1 MSKGIIVLNNI
12 PEDCVSCRLLI
23 LSAYGGKFCKV
34 VKEYTYTD
42 KPDWCP
48 IKPVPEKKAIIG
60 SPKDIEESKRDLVRA
75 GRDMCVDELL
85 KGGENDA

>member
-12 PEDCVSCRLLI
+12 PEDCVSCRFSI

-48 IKPVPEKKAIIG
+48 IKPVPDRACHEEYWDNGRYDKGWNECLEAI
-60 SPKDIEESKRDLVRA
+60 
-75 GRDMCVDELL
+75 L
-85 KGGENDA
+85 KGGKDNA

>member
-12 PEDCVSCRLLI
+12 PEDCVSCRLSI

-48 IKPVPEKKAIIG
+48 IKPVPDRACHEEYWDNRRYDKGWNECLEAI
-60 SPKDIEESKRDLVRA
+60 
-75 GRDMCVDELL
+75 L
-85 KGGENDA
+85 KGGSE

>member
-12 PEDCVSCRLLI
+12 PEDCVSCRFSI

-34 VKEYTYTD
+34 AKEYTYTD

-48 IKPVPEKKAIIG
+48 IKPVPERACHEEYWDNGRYDKGWNECLEAI
-60 SPKDIEESKRDLVRA
+60 
-75 GRDMCVDELL
+75 L
-85 KGGENDA
+85 KGGSE

>member
-12 PEDCVSCRLLI
+12 PEDCVSCRLSI

-48 IKPVPEKKAIIG
+48 IKPVPDRACHEEYWDNGRYDKGWNECLEAI
-60 SPKDIEESKRDLVRA
+60 
-75 GRDMCVDELL
+75 L
-85 KGGENDA
+85 KGGSE